1 MNMWIVTVA
10 RAHRKAPEGTLDAR
24 VAYAGLSY
32 NDALRTAVDEGL
44 FFEQKR
50 GYKSYDSGDNFECL
64 GDRDW
69 IVTIR
74 IHEISKQ
81 NW

>member
-1 MNMWIVTVA
+1 MWIVTVA

-32 NDALRTAVDEGL
+32 DEAFKTAVDEVL
-44 FFEQKR
+44 FFKQKR
-50 GYKSYDSGDNFECL
+50 GYKSYDSGYDFECL
-64 GDRDW
+64 RNSDW
-69 IVTIR
+69 VVTIR